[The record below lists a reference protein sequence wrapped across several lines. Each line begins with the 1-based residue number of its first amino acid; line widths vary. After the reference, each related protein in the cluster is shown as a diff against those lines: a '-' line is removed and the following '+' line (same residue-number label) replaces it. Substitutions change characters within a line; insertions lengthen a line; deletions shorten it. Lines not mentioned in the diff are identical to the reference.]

1 MNDRMDGWSDEMDK
15 RVEGMVDGLI
25 LELIE
30 GDKEG
35 WNR

>member
-1 MNDRMDGWSDEMDK
+1 MNGWSDHDEMDK
-15 RVEGMVDGLI
+15 RIEGIVDRWM

-35 WNR
+35 WDR